1 MRTSVNN
8 YARIAYLKFM
18 VSGLTE
24 TISNATLKVYST
36 TQNGQI
42 DLHEVADNVWDE
54 NRLTWNNMPALGAL
68 IASPTASPGTWI
80 EIDVSSYI
88 VSNGTYS
95 FAIQTPVDALGELSS
110 KEGSYPPVLEIT
122 AVAAT
127 PNSPPAWSENPFTQ
141 AAATE
146 DTAYSK
152 YINWRASDPESD
164 PLTFAKVSGPAWLTV
179 ANASNG
185 KIVGTPTQADVGN
198 NVFIVSVSD
207 GINPPVEATM
217 NLEVLNVNDAPVFTA
232 DPIIG
237 TDATEDSGYNQTING
252 SAVDEDSDLLTYSK
266 VSGPAWLSVASGG
279 ALSGTPTQSDV
290 GANVFT
296 VQVDDGNG
304 GTDTATLNITV
315 VNVNDAPVFTADPIN
330 KPNAYEDSAYSDT
343 IAGSATDEE
352 SDPLSY
358 SKVSGPAWL
367 SVASDGALSGTPTQS
382 DVGANVFT
390 VQVDD
395 GNGGTDTA
403 TLNITVVNVNDAPVF
418 TADPINKPDADEG
431 VAYSDTINGS
441 ATDADSDPLTYAK
454 VSGPAWLTVAANG
467 ALSGTPEAGDVGSN
481 SWTVQV
487 DDGNGG
493 TDQAT
498 LEITVVAAPPSW
510 TELTNDDF
518 ESGWGNWV
526 DGGSDARLATSW
538 AVGSQ
543 CFAIQDNS
551 GSSEVE
557 MSGTLDLSG
566 YSQLKIN
573 FSYVVQSFENAE
585 DFWVRFSSNGGSS
598 WQTIKA
604 YVNDVDFVDD
614 GTRYN
619 PELIIDSGSYTF
631 NNNVKIMFECD
642 ASGNADDVYIDNVV
656 ISAQ

>member
-1 MRTSVNN
+1 MKILPT
-8 YARIAYLKFM
+8 AIPL
-18 VSGLTE
+18 
-24 TISNATLKVYST
+24 
-36 TQNGQI
+36 
-42 DLHEVADNVWDE
+42 
-54 NRLTWNNMPALGAL
+54 PALQ
-68 IASPTASPGTWI
+68 PM
-80 EIDVSSYI
+80 
-88 VSNGTYS
+88 
-95 FAIQTPVDALGELSS
+95 
-110 KEGSYPPVLEIT
+110 K
-122 AVAAT
+122 
-127 PNSPPAWSENPFTQ
+127 
-141 AAATE
+141 
-146 DTAYSK
+146 
-152 YINWRASDPESD
+152 
-164 PLTFAKVSGPAWLTV
+164 KVTRC
-179 ANASNG
+179 
-185 KIVGTPTQADVGN
+185 
-198 NVFIVSVSD
+198 
-207 GINPPVEATM
+207 
-217 NLEVLNVNDAPVFTA
+217 
-232 DPIIG
+232 PIRR
-237 TDATEDSGYNQTING
+237 
-252 SAVDEDSDLLTYSK
+252 
-266 VSGPAWLSVASGG
+266 
-279 ALSGTPTQSDV
+279 
-290 GANVFT
+290 
-296 VQVDDGNG
+296 
-304 GTDTATLNITV
+304 
-315 VNVNDAPVFTADPIN
+315 
-330 KPNAYEDSAYSDT
+330 
-343 IAGSATDEE
+343 
-352 SDPLSY
+352 
-358 SKVSGPAWL
+358 SGPAWL